1 MLTTSSFQSCSVYTI
16 HDRTKIRRN
25 FGKSS
30 SLKKSS
36 HSIPTLSHNGGSASD
51 DIKKANMLNSFFST
65 CFNTSHSA
73 LSEENQDT
81 IFSPECSAE
90 LFCTTD
96 EVEHLLRN
104 LDVSK
109 ATGPDDVSAMMFKHT
124 ATSIAPS
131 VTKLFNLSIKLGQV
145 PTEWKRS
152 VVVPIPKSSDRSSP
166 TNYRPISLLSILSK
180 TLERHIHWL
189 ISTHLAESQLL
200 SEKQWGFLL
209 GKGTVTA
216 LLATTYQW
224 FQALEERKNVCAIFF
239 DFRKAFD
246 SVPHRPLLDKL
257 SQLGVNEKIILW
269 VANYLTARQQSVVLN
284 GVVSDS
290 VDVLS
295 GVPQGS
301 VLGPLL
307 FIIYVNDLA
316 SLSLS
321 GTSKVIFYAD
331 DLALHRPI
339 TSANVYYVL
348 QTAANNL
355 QFNISKSNYMM
366 ISR

>member
-1 MLTTSSFQSCSVYTI
+1 M
-16 HDRTKIRRN
+16 
-25 FGKSS
+25 
-30 SLKKSS
+30 
-36 HSIPTLSHNGGSASD
+36 
-51 DIKKANMLNSFFST
+51 
-65 CFNTSHSA
+65 
-73 LSEENQDT
+73 
-81 IFSPECSAE
+81 
-90 LFCTTD
+90 
-96 EVEHLLRN
+96 
-104 LDVSK
+104 
-109 ATGPDDVSAMMFKHT
+109 
-124 ATSIAPS
+124 
-131 VTKLFNLSIKLGQV
+131 
-145 PTEWKRS
+145 
-152 VVVPIPKSSDRSSP
+152 VVPIPKSSDPSSP
-166 TNYRPISLLSILSK
+166 TNYRPISLLLILSK

-189 ISTHLAESQLL
+189 ISTYLAESQLL

-209 GKGTVTA
+209 GKGIYSNSSTCHH
-216 LLATTYQW
+216 LYYQW
-224 FQALEERKNVCAIFF
+224 FQALEERKDVCVIFF

-321 GTSKVIFYAD
+321 GTSKVILYAD

-339 TSANVYYVL
+339 TSANDYYVL
-348 QTAANNL
+348 QEDITAIENWTAANNL
-355 QFNISKSNYMM
+355 QFNISKC
-366 ISR
+366 